1 MSKEIKGEAICGN
14 CAFWREIPPS
24 GPVEIG
30 AEKRGTCYA
39 LPPTPIMRLHP
50 QTGQP
55 MGQGHARPLPLAS
68 ETCGMFAGREAILNG

>member
-1 MSKEIKGEAICGN
+1 MMAENKPTACGN
-14 CAFWREIPPS
+14 CALWRKIENPG

-30 AEKRGTCYA
+30 AEARGTCHA

-55 MGQGHARPLPLAS
+55 LGQGHARPMPLES
-68 ETCGMFAGREAILNG
+68 ETCSLYVDRAAVLNG